1 MRARDIEDLRTFLAE
16 LNLETDR
23 GLALVCAAV
32 CDDKLADVLLA
43 FFIDQSPCR
52 NLVLGADAPLG
63 TFASRIDTCFALGLI
78 DKFERREAHLIRRTR
93 NEFAHAKH
101 GISFESVKVSDLCNG
116 FQAEMPDGPD
126 YATPKP
132 RIRFANSA
140 VGLFMRLFYRSEY
153 VLRERRQPKQWVDPQ
168 AVRWRRI
175 DDEAPP
181 EGTPVVVIGKSRPR
195 RKG

>member
-1 MRARDIEDLRTFLAE
+1 MRPRDIEDVRTFLAE
-16 LNLETDR
+16 LTLETDR

-32 CDDKLADVLLA
+32 CDEKLANVLLA
-43 FFIDQSPCR
+43 FFIDQSSCR

-78 DKFERREAHLIRRTR
+78 DEFERREAHSVRKIR

-116 FQAEMPDGPD
+116 LRTAMPDGPE
-126 YATPKP
+126 YEAPTPRAK
-132 RIRFANSA
+132 FTNSA
-140 VGLFMRLFYRSEY
+140 VGLFMRLFYRAEY
-153 VLRERRQPKQWVDPQ
+153 VLLERRQPKQWVDPQ

-175 DDEAPP
+175 DEEAPP
-181 EGTPVVVIGKSRPR
+181 EGTPVMVIGRSRPR
-195 RKG
+195 RK